1 MQTSTTDSTNYRR
14 EAFTS
19 LALMIFALAI
29 LAESLTYP
37 LTASQGGLENVWYV
51 SPALFP
57 LVVGSCILLLA
68 SIQLLKLFKTAKS
81 QQQNVFRFSAESSYK
96 LSQPSIDKFLLVLM
110 LVGYVYGLIPNSDFV
125 IATILF
131 QLTLTCR
138 FYLADA
144 KKLNELLLITFCF
157 VAALLFLTN
166 LLVSFESD
174 SSRLYIGDLI
184 SFPALGFVLYKTHCY
199 LTANQQHKQIRILL
213 FASVLLPII
222 VVLIFKY
229 LLLVPMPSESSVLL
243 LTDYFYYQVLGL

>member
-1 MQTSTTDSTNYRR
+1 MQISKTDSINYRR

-19 LALMIFALAI
+19 LALVIFALAM

-68 SIQLLKLFKTAKS
+68 SIQLLKLYKTAKS
-81 QQQNVFRFSAESSYK
+81 QQQSLFSLASAPSRK
-96 LSQPSIDKFLLVLM
+96 FSQQSIDKFLLVLM
-110 LVGYVYGLIPNSDFV
+110 LAGYVYGLIPNSDFV

-131 QLTLTCR
+131 QLTITCR

-144 KKLNELLLITFCF
+144 KKLNEQVLLVFCF
-157 VAALLFLTN
+157 VAALLFLLN
-166 LLVSFESD
+166 LFVAFESD
-174 SSRLYIGDLI
+174 SNRLYMGDLI
-184 SFPALGFVLYKTHCY
+184 SFPALGFVLYKTERY
-199 LTANQQHKQIRILL
+199 LTANQLHKQIRILL
-213 FASVLLPII
+213 FACVLLPII

-243 LTDYFYYQVLGL
+243 LTDYFYYQVLGF